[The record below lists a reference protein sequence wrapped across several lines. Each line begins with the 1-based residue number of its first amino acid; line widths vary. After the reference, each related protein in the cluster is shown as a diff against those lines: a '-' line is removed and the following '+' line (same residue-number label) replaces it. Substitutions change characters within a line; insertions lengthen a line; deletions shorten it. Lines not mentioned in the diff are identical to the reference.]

1 MSSSMMEAL
10 AGQLSGDAVGQI
22 SRQLGINEDQA
33 SQAISGALPML
44 FGALARNSQSADG
57 LSALS
62 GALDRDHDGSVLD
75 DLAGF
80 LGNSRAHDITG
91 GGILRHVLGSQ
102 QSNVESSLGR
112 ATGLDSRSVSKLLM
126 MLAPLVLGALG
137 KQRRSS
143 GLDNAG
149 LADLLGGEQ
158 KRAEEQN
165 PNMGLLG
172 SLLDRDGDG
181 DMMDD
186 IAKAGVGFLGSIL
199 SKR

>member
-1 MSSSMMEAL
+1 MSSIMEAL

-22 SRQLGINEDQA
+22 SRQLGVSEDQA

-44 FGALARNSQSADG
+44 FGALARNSQSNDG
-57 LSALS
+57 LSSLA

-80 LGNSRAHDITG
+80 LGNAQAHESTG
-91 GGILRHVLGSQ
+91 AGILGHVLGGRRGA
-102 QSNVESSLGR
+102 VESSISR
-112 ATGLDSRSVSKLLM
+112 TSGLDSGSTAKLLT

-143 GLDNAG
+143 RLDDAG

-158 KRAEEQN
+158 RRAVQQQ
-165 PNMGLLG
+165 PGMDLLG

-186 IAKAGVGFLGSIL
+186 VAKAGVGLLGNL
-199 SKR
+199 LKR

>member
-1 MSSSMMEAL
+1 MSSLMEAL

-44 FGALARNSQSADG
+44 FGALAKNSQSADG
-57 LSALS
+57 LSALG
-62 GALDRDHDGSVLD
+62 GAIDRDHDGSVLD

-91 GGILRHVLGSQ
+91 GGILRHVLGAQ
-102 QSNVESSLGR
+102 QGNVENSLGR
-112 ATGLDSRSVSKLLM
+112 ATGLDSRSTGKLLM
-126 MLAPLVLGALG
+126 MLAPLVLGAIG
-137 KQRRSS
+137 KQRRSG

-158 KRAEEQN
+158 RRAEKQN

-186 IAKAGVGFLGSIL
+186 VAKAGVGFLGSIL